1 MNIDLRA
8 NPFFLTEEDCDWV
21 HETIAAMNDE
31 EKVGQLFFQLTSSQ
45 KEEDLIE
52 LIQTYHLGG
61 CRYNPAPARE
71 VWKQNRILQENSKI
85 PLFIA
90 CNTESGGDGACT
102 DGTYIGNGMKIGA
115 TGNHDYAEDMGR
127 MGNAEA
133 AAIGCNMAF
142 APVCDIYYNPMNT
155 EISTRAFS
163 NDPEMVKKCSV

>member
-90 CNTESGGDGACT
+90 CNTLIITMENAAHFLELMKWISG
-102 DGTYIGNGMKIGA
+102 N
-115 TGNHDYAEDMGR
+115 
-127 MGNAEA
+127 
-133 AAIGCNMAF
+133 NM
-142 APVCDIYYNPMNT
+142 YL
-155 EISTRAFS
+155 
-163 NDPEMVKKCSV
+163 

>member
-61 CRYNPAPARE
+61 GRYGSRTAFCRKTARFRCLSPAIRNPAAMVHARMA
-71 VWKQNRILQENSKI
+71 RIS
-85 PLFIA
+85 A
-90 CNTESGGDGACT
+90 
-102 DGTYIGNGMKIGA
+102 
-115 TGNHDYAEDMGR
+115 
-127 MGNAEA
+127 
-133 AAIGCNMAF
+133 MA
-142 APVCDIYYNPMNT
+142 
-155 EISTRAFS
+155 
-163 NDPEMVKKCSV
+163 